1 MKHCD
6 EVLAIAAAE
15 RLGGPD
21 GYHMLLGAVKQSLPF
36 AFLNGATS
44 YGAYCVRL
52 LIAHYST
59 GPFYQGLKHCLFST
73 RHKDSDTN
81 IALDQQREMDHRDA
95 LKGFRPRATAESV
108 VPRMTQVD
116 RMDEI
121 RKTRISIWGKPD
133 MDDANDTD
141 EKGTTEHGLSWKL
154 TEKDVNHVIPTLQ
167 MMLRVNDTI
176 TKEDSTPKNVCLCEN
191 TFRRHFR
198 RENI

>member
-1 MKHCD
+1 MVLYIRSLSADAASQFLLMLDSQNADATIKWAPMFDNLLESSKKKNATFSLHCDIMKHCD

-44 YGAYCVRL
+44 YGAFCVRL

-95 LKGFRPRATAESV
+95 LK
-108 VPRMTQVD
+108 
-116 RMDEI
+116 
-121 RKTRISIWGKPD
+121 
-133 MDDANDTD
+133 
-141 EKGTTEHGLSWKL
+141 
-154 TEKDVNHVIPTLQ
+154 
-167 MMLRVNDTI
+167 RV
-176 TKEDSTPKNVCLCEN
+176 
-191 TFRRHFR
+191 
-198 RENI
+198 